1 MKLPLTGASATS
13 TTSCCLASIG
23 VTCSGTSVTRF
34 DLSSKGI
41 TGAIPAEIGNL
52 KNLTHLYLY
61 NNQLSGSIP
70 LSIWN
75 MKNLQLLY
83 LSKNKLNGTI
93 PLSIGQLTNLVDL
106 RLNEN
111 QLSGSIPSTIENL
124 IKLQYLILL
133 GNQLTGP
140 IPSSIG
146 KLTNLVDLRIHSNL
160 LSGSI
165 PTEIGSLV
173 KLELLSLE
181 SNNLN
186 GIIPSTIGKLINLR
200 FLWLFKNQLS
210 GSIPLS
216 FGNLSKLE
224 LLSMYGNQL
233 TGSIPL
239 SIGQLTNLLHLDIYN
254 NPSLSGNFTP
264 RCGIQVS
271 AQATGVSLCGCA
283 SSNSPAIR
291 FPPAG
296 TSDACLA
303 TGPASPLVKRS
314 LTFSAVIGSFRYTC
328 NVDDNQNP
336 FQDCLNT
343 MGKLCN
349 PTYMSGNSVRI
360 SECKNAINTMTLG
373 MNIFWRNVRRDCG
386 QWPLNG
392 FTGAVTSNDC
402 TYANNQLQ
410 NNAYYIADGIKIYVT
425 SDLTSTVN
433 AGLWGNPAL
442 KG

>member
-13 TTSCCLASIG
+13 TTSCCSLSGI
-23 VTCSGTSVTRF
+23 TCSGALVTKF
-34 DLSSKGI
+34 NVASKGI
-41 TGAIPAEIGNL
+41 TGSIPKEIGNL
-52 KNLTHLYLY
+52 KNLKRLALFGNQLTGSIPEEIGNLVNLEGLYFE

-70 LSIWN
+70 LTIGSLKKLLDFRLNNNQLSGSIPTEIGN
-75 MKNLQLLY
+75 MKSLQILY
-83 LSKNKLNGTI
+83 LYSNQLNGSI
-93 PLSIGQLTNLVDL
+93 PSSIGQLTNLVDL
-106 RLNEN
+106 RLDRN
-111 QLSGSIPSTIENL
+111 QLSGSIPSSIGNL
-124 IKLQYLILL
+124 I
-133 GNQLTGP
+133 
-140 IPSSIG
+140 
-146 KLTNLVDLRIHSNL
+146 DLK
-160 LSGSI
+160 
-165 PTEIGSLV
+165 T
-173 KLELLSLE
+173 LSLFR
-181 SNNLN
+181 
-186 GIIPSTIGKLINLR
+186 T
-200 FLWLFKNQLS
+200 
-210 GSIPLS
+210 
-216 FGNLSKLE
+216 
-224 LLSMYGNQL
+224 QL